1 MRTHRT
7 ARRSTTVAVIG
18 AVTAITL
25 AACSGGSSTADPTPD
40 GADTGTEVS
49 ADRVEYA
56 AGVALPASAAAS
68 CQPNGK
74 AAADQS
80 VAYLPPSSSFN
91 YYLAIGKGIEAT
103 AQGVG
108 AEYFM
113 LAPTEDNV
121 SQQIGMIQDATT
133 RGVDAIIMNTHDQ
146 DAAAPV
152 VKAATE
158 KGIAV
163 ILVNSDIPDFP
174 SPVHA
179 VVGYKQREGDRLVG
193 EYAVAL
199 ADGAEVSYGIIDGAP
214 SYFAD
219 ERAGGFIEGV
229 EGADNFTQIARVNGE
244 WSIDG
249 GNAAALDLMQA
260 HPEISLIFASNDYMA
275 QGAAQALRTL
285 GRDDVVIYG
294 SDGDTNSGLEE
305 VAAGNLQATLN
316 TSPYMMG
323 QIAMQV
329 ALDCLSGDYEGGQFI
344 ESPGTV
350 VDGDGVDEILCEPEK
365 LYPAP
370 NKEYSC

>member
-1 MRTHRT
+1 MRTLRT
-7 ARRSTTVAVIG
+7 ARRSTTLAALG
-18 AVTAITL
+18 AVTALTL

-40 GADTGTEVS
+40 GPDDPVAEAPVDG
-49 ADRVEYA
+49 VEYA
-56 AGVALPASAAAS
+56 AGVSLPATAAAS
-68 CQPNGK
+68 CEPNGK
-74 AAADQS
+74 AAADQA

-91 YYLAIGKGIEAT
+91 YYLAIGKGIEAL
-103 AQGVG
+103 AGSVG

-152 VKAATE
+152 VEAATE
-158 KGIAV
+158 QGIAV

-179 VVGYKQREGDRLVG
+179 VVGYKQRDGDRLVG
-193 EYAVAL
+193 EYAVDL
-199 ADGAEVSYGIIDGAP
+199 ADGADVSYGIIDGAP

-229 EGADNFTQIARVNGE
+229 EDADNFTQVARVNGE

-260 HPEISLIFASNDYMA
+260 HPEINLIFASNDYMA

-285 GRDDVVIYG
+285 GRDEVVI
-294 SDGDTNSGLEE
+294 
-305 VAAGNLQATLN
+305 
-316 TSPYMMG
+316 
-323 QIAMQV
+323 
-329 ALDCLSGDYEGGQFI
+329 
-344 ESPGTV
+344 
-350 VDGDGVDEILCEPEK
+350 
-365 LYPAP
+365 
-370 NKEYSC
+370 

>member
-1 MRTHRT
+1 MRPVRP
-7 ARRSTTVAVIG
+7 ARRSTAVG
-18 AVTAITL
+18 SLAALAALTL
-25 AACSGGSSTADPTPD
+25 AACSGTATTSSTSDAPAEGSSAPVAD
-40 GADTGTEVS
+40 
-49 ADRVEYA
+49 VEYA
-56 AGVALPASAAAS
+56 AGVALPANAAAA
-68 CQPNGK
+68 CTANGK
-74 AAADQS
+74 ADDKQS

-91 YYLAIGKGIEAT
+91 YYLAIGKGIEARAT
-103 AQGVG
+103 G
-108 AEYFM
+108 AGADYFM

-152 VKAATE
+152 IKAAE
-158 KGIAV
+158 DKGIAV

-174 SPVHA
+174 TPVNA
-179 VVGYKQREGDRLVG
+179 VVGYKQRDGDHKVG
-193 EYAVAL
+193 EYAVKL
-199 ADGAEVSYGIIDGAP
+199 ADGAAVSYGIIDGAP
-214 SYFAD
+214 GYFTD
-219 ERAGGFIEGV
+219 ERSGGFIEGV
-229 EGADNFTQIARVNGE
+229 EGAANFTQVARVNGE

-260 HPEISLIFASNDYMA
+260 HPEITVIFAANDYMA

-285 GRDDVVIYG
+285 DRDDVTIYG

-316 TSPYMMG
+316 TSPYEMG

-329 ALDCLSGDYEGGQFI
+329 TLDCLRGDFPGGQFV

-350 VDGDGVDEILCEPEK
+350 VDADGVNAILCEPEK

-370 NKEYSC
+370 NKTYTC